1 MKGGVFLSH
10 FIGIRSA
17 AASPGFPLSY
27 HALRLGIKQGRFPYV
42 IAGHRYLVDPE
53 QVQEILA
60 AEALENQAARKR
72 EGDGA
77 HA

>member
-1 MKGGVFLSH
+1 MSH

>member
-1 MKGGVFLSH
+1 MILAH

-27 HALRLGIKQGRFPYV
+27 HALRAGIKQGRFPYV
-42 IAGHRYLVDPE
+42 IAGHRYLVDLE
-53 QVQEILA
+53 QVQEILV
-60 AEALENQAARKR
+60 AESLENQAARKR

-77 HA
+77 YA

>member
-1 MKGGVFLSH
+1 MSS
-10 FIGIRSA
+10 FIGIRTA

-42 IAGHRYLVDPE
+42 IAGHRYLIDPE
-53 QVQEILA
+53 QVQQILEV
-60 AEALENQAARKR
+60 EALENQAARQR
-72 EGDGA
+72 EGEGI

>member
-1 MKGGVFLSH
+1 MILAH

-42 IAGHRYLVDPE
+42 VAGHRYLIDPE
-53 QVQEILA
+53 QVQEILMM
-60 AEALENQAARKR
+60 EAFENQAARKK
-72 EGDGA
+72 EVEV
-77 HA
+77 

>member
-72 EGDGA
+72 EEGA
-77 HA
+77 

>member
-1 MKGGVFLSH
+1 MSS
-10 FIGIRSA
+10 FIGIRTA

-42 IAGHRYLVDPE
+42 IAGHRYLIDPE
-53 QVQEILA
+53 QVQQILEV
-60 AEALENQAARKR
+60 EALENQAARQR
-72 EGDGA
+72 EGDGI

>member
-1 MKGGVFLSH
+1 MAR

-60 AEALENQAARKR
+60 AALENHAARKR
-72 EGDGA
+72 EG
-77 HA
+77 

>member
-1 MKGGVFLSH
+1 MILAH

-42 IAGHRYLVDPE
+42 IAGHRYLIDPE
-53 QVQEILA
+53 QVQQILEV
-60 AEALENQAARKR
+60 EAFENQAARQR
-72 EGDGA
+72 EEGA
-77 HA
+77 

>member
-1 MKGGVFLSH
+1 MKGGGFLSH

-42 IAGHRYLVDPE
+42 IAGHRYLIDPE
-53 QVQEILA
+53 QVQQILEV
-60 AEALENQAARKR
+60 EAFENQAARQR
-72 EGDGA
+72 EGDGV

>member
-1 MKGGVFLSH
+1 MAR

-17 AASPGFPLSY
+17 AASPGFTLSY

-72 EGDGA
+72 EGGA
-77 HA
+77 

>member
-1 MKGGVFLSH
+1 MILAH

-42 IAGHRYLVDPE
+42 IAGHRYLIDSE
-53 QVQEILA
+53 QVQEILV
-60 AEALENQAARKR
+60 AEAFENQATRKR
-72 EGDGA
+72 EGGA
-77 HA
+77 

>member
-1 MKGGVFLSH
+1 MKGGVFLSS

-27 HALRLGIKQGRFPYV
+27 YGLRAGIKQGRFPYV
-42 IAGHRYLVDPE
+42 IAGHRYLIDPE

-60 AEALENQAARKR
+60 LEAIENQAARKR
-72 EGDGA
+72 EGGA
-77 HA
+77 

>member
-1 MKGGVFLSH
+1 MILAH

-42 IAGHRYLVDPE
+42 IAGHRYLIDSE
-53 QVQEILA
+53 QVQEILV
-60 AEALENQAARKR
+60 AEAFENQAARKR
-72 EGDGA
+72 EGE
-77 HA
+77 HE

>member
-1 MKGGVFLSH
+1 MILAH

-72 EGDGA
+72 EGEV
-77 HA
+77 

>member
-1 MKGGVFLSH
+1 MAH

-27 HALRLGIKQGRFPYV
+27 YGLRAGIKQGRFPYV
-42 IAGHRYLVDPE
+42 VAGHRYLVDPE

-72 EGDGA
+72 EGGA
-77 HA
+77 